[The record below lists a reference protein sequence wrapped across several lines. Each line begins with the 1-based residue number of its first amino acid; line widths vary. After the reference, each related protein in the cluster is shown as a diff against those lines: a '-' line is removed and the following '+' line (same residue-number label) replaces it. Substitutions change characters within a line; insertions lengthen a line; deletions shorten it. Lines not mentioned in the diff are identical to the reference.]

1 MFKNFNLDIELKKS
15 TQKAVLNITEKDIKE
30 NQDKV
35 LSTIQKECVDLN
47 SWFYIILYY
56 YSKEDYASFEKFS
69 KELSKIEVEQNPFYK
84 EQKIQFIHIINIIS
98 LFYSFIAYR
107 SKDKDNF
114 ETYSKLSTQ
123 LSNKADNLQN
133 FHPTTIIITAF
144 FSFIKGDYEN
154 SERYFSYYSDN
165 GIDLNKK
172 VPTNLVILSKLGR
185 ALIAYNQ
192 SKYDKAIEFFA
203 SLIKEYNYVNEN
215 ILESLG
221 ICYYKGNK
229 IQKAKDIF
237 EATLTQYP
245 NNYKIKTYLALI
257 KLSYLSDE
265 ENNNFNEAFN
275 ELMLAYKMNNFN
287 DNTIPALLVNL
298 CNIFLISGK
307 FEEAGILCEKLNNQ
321 LEYGEVKFNKDS
333 KLSENTSQNN
343 SNIKGYNEL
352 KSAIFVINAKYLLS
366 IGKKEEA
373 IIYFMRSVQ
382 ENSKNI
388 EAQFGLGRIYLL
400 TQNYSEAENCF
411 LECKEILDENKWVS
425 FKIFKY
431 LGYVLSITKYKEIEK
446 SIDLFKQAIEIKKD
460 DIDCYIKLGEL
471 LNLREPDKS
480 LKYYMKAV
488 ELIKMKKKEKKN
500 ENETQEEPTIYSQ
513 DILPELLNNIGCT
526 LLVKQEYEEVE
537 KYLNEAKQ
545 IVKEEIKKLN
555 NSNQKNK
562 EKLMRFKSLKISIDF
577 NLALYYDSQALFDH
591 SHFLY
596 KKIIG
601 ENPYFIE
608 AYIKLSGLYR
618 MRGNKIKAES
628 YIKLA
633 IEKHFKVIEEERKI
647 VKEEKTKD
655 KEQEKQNN
663 DKMII
668 EENENPG
675 NDDANKEK
683 DKDENNQKKSEQ
695 KTEIKKV
702 HRLIQVLNKPVNP
715 MIIQA
720 YFLYENGKE
729 QEAIGVLNKILI
741 EYAPH
746 DPYTLTFI
754 ANIYYSMSV
763 DNRAKNI
770 DKDKIRKAI
779 ELYFRALEYDK
790 YNALAA
796 VGLSNC
802 LCEFNYVEKAID
814 IYRAV
819 MEKFP
824 NEYNALINSSL
835 IYMDD
840 KKYEKASI
848 LLHKVLLNNFHGNN
862 SKIENLLAKCYIE
875 MKEFKSANQ
884 YIKNLIFKY
893 PDNPIYQYNYGFLL
907 YSEFEDIIN
916 NPTRKYSDTEKA
928 IKIITKAYK
937 IFEELSKI
945 KRDEINDKTI
955 QKSEFLYKCGE
966 MKNVCSLDVTKAKDI
981 LKEDMQSEENMKKK
995 NEENLNEYK
1004 KLLELQKE
1012 QKEQEEKKKIK
1023 ETDKLDE
1030 EILRENENL
1039 MKQVEER
1046 TKELLS
1052 KKKQKGKTR
1061 DKKGKKKKNK
1071 EDEWGDESENINK
1084 ELELEEKLAEQNEDE
1099 EKEDKDEVNSDYY
1112 DEEKEKKKKKSKK
1125 KLLTKKRKMS
1135 NDEEDDFENG
1145 SKKSKEYEENEDNE
1159 NNENKEEGEE
1169 KKNENENNEEENK
1182 NQNIDQES
1190 QKEENNK
1197 DKNMEEEKNNNEKEG
1212 ENEEKMEEQNNGKNE
1227 NDENNKD
1234 NEPIKK
1240 NKNVIEDDE

>member
-1 MFKNFNLDIELKKS
+1 MNERN
-15 TQKAVLNITEKDIKE
+15 N
-30 NQDKV
+30 N
-35 LSTIQKECVDLN
+35 N
-47 SWFYIILYY
+47 
-56 YSKEDYASFEKFS
+56 
-69 KELSKIEVEQNPFYK
+69 
-84 EQKIQFIHIINIIS
+84 
-98 LFYSFIAYR
+98 
-107 SKDKDNF
+107 
-114 ETYSKLSTQ
+114 
-123 LSNKADNLQN
+123 
-133 FHPTTIIITAF
+133 TT
-144 FSFIKGDYEN
+144 S
-154 SERYFSYYSDN
+154 
-165 GIDLNKK
+165 LNKK
-172 VPTNLVILSKLGR
+172 EFQGPKNTRVKTSKQRDKNKTIRLLYFSLMEFMQNYYNPNKNLKEKKLFISSNKLNLFPFMQKKTDIKLSIKKFRNKNASNIEKKFEDFRISTDDKKMQKNSSFHFNEFNKKTPNRKRVQSNIERNKFNESEIIGKKKFKEKEKKFFINANKSDNENNIKSIDIQYKFVKKEPKKEMSNEKNNSKFKDDKNVNIIYLKKNVLLKKVKSVADLKNEEKNINRKKINSSYASNKNLLRNDNAKIKVLNNEKTEKNYSGFYQKDTNKVSEYIFDDNNNVNYHQLNIRFGVGT
-185 ALIAYNQ
+185 Q
-192 SKYDKAIEFFA
+192 
-203 SLIKEYNYVNEN
+203 LIKN
-215 ILESLG
+215 
-221 ICYYKGNK
+221 
-229 IQKAKDIF
+229 F
-237 EATLTQYP
+237 
-245 NNYKIKTYLALI
+245 YKIKI
-257 KLSYLSDE
+257 
-265 ENNNFNEAFN
+265 
-275 ELMLAYKMNNFN
+275 
-287 DNTIPALLVNL
+287 DN
-298 CNIFLISGK
+298 
-307 FEEAGILCEKLNNQ
+307 
-321 LEYGEVKFNKDS
+321 
-333 KLSENTSQNN
+333 
-343 SNIKGYNEL
+343 
-352 KSAIFVINAKYLLS
+352 
-366 IGKKEEA
+366 
-373 IIYFMRSVQ
+373 
-382 ENSKNI
+382 
-388 EAQFGLGRIYLL
+388 
-400 TQNYSEAENCF
+400 
-411 LECKEILDENKWVS
+411 
-425 FKIFKY
+425 
-431 LGYVLSITKYKEIEK
+431 
-446 SIDLFKQAIEIKKD
+446 
-460 DIDCYIKLGEL
+460 
-471 LNLREPDKS
+471 
-480 LKYYMKAV
+480 KYY
-488 ELIKMKKKEKKN
+488 
-500 ENETQEEPTIYSQ
+500 
-513 DILPELLNNIGCT
+513 
-526 LLVKQEYEEVE
+526 
-537 KYLNEAKQ
+537 
-545 IVKEEIKKLN
+545 
-555 NSNQKNK
+555 
-562 EKLMRFKSLKISIDF
+562 
-577 NLALYYDSQALFDH
+577 
-591 SHFLY
+591 
-596 KKIIG
+596 
-601 ENPYFIE
+601 
-608 AYIKLSGLYR
+608 
-618 MRGNKIKAES
+618 
-628 YIKLA
+628 
-633 IEKHFKVIEEERKI
+633 KV
-647 VKEEKTKD
+647 
-655 KEQEKQNN
+655 
-663 DKMII
+663 
-668 EENENPG
+668 
-675 NDDANKEK
+675 
-683 DKDENNQKKSEQ
+683 
-695 KTEIKKV
+695 
-702 HRLIQVLNKPVNP
+702 
-715 MIIQA
+715 
-720 YFLYENGKE
+720 
-729 QEAIGVLNKILI
+729 
-741 EYAPH
+741 
-746 DPYTLTFI
+746 
-754 ANIYYSMSV
+754 
-763 DNRAKNI
+763 KNI

-814 IYRAV
+814 IYRAI